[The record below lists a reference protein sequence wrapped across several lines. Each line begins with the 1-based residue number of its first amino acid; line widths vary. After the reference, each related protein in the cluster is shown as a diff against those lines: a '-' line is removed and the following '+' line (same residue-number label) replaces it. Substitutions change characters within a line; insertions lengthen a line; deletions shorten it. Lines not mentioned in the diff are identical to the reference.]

1 MDVVTAHWSASWVV
15 IAACVVLAAVQLAGL
30 RQLLAAETDGAVRQ
44 QLRREAGVFQL
55 GLLVVL
61 LAVVSPIG
69 YWTDQYLWVRA
80 LQALLLTFVGPAL
93 IVAGAPWLA
102 LQRVLLPGRRRDA
115 RPDGGHKPD
124 AAPQARVPAL
134 LRYPVLTAVVF
145 NVVLL
150 GWQVPALLDGAHGS
164 VAVTFVQH
172 VTYVGAGVL
181 FWLQLIGSRPWSPAS
196 PPLRR
201 AAIFVGTVGAG
212 TVLGMVLVFGNGVL
226 YPVYGGVTHH
236 VMTVL
241 DDQQLSGAVL
251 WMGMLPEMIF
261 GAIAVLMQWLRDE
274 ESADLS
280 AGLDRL
286 LTQRK
291 SSWPSRPGIR

>member
-1 MDVVTAHWSASWVV
+1 MDIVTGHWSASWVV
-15 IAACVVLAAVQLAGL
+15 IAAYLVVAAAHLAGL
-30 RQLLAAETDGAVRQ
+30 RQVLAAETDSAVQ
-44 QLRREAGVFQL
+44 GQLRREAGVFHA

-69 YWTDQYLWVRA
+69 HWTDQYLWVRA
-80 LQALLLTFVGPAL
+80 MQALLLVFVGPAL

-102 LQRVLLPGRRRDA
+102 LQRVVRFGRRRDTGPA
-115 RPDGGHKPD
+115 AAPPD
-124 AAPQARVPAL
+124 AAPVRAPAL
-134 LRYPVLTAVVF
+134 LRYPVLSAVVL
-145 NVVLL
+145 NVVWV
-150 GWQVPALLDGAHGS
+150 GWQFPALLDAAHGS
-164 VAVTFVQH
+164 VAVSWVEN
-172 VTYVGAGVL
+172 VTYLGAGLL
-181 FWLQLIGSRPWSPAS
+181 FWLHLIGSRPWSPTAA
-196 PPLRR
+196 PLRR
-201 AAIFVGTVGAG
+201 AAIFVATTGVG

-226 YPVYGGVTHH
+226 YPVYANSAHH

-241 DDQQLSGAVL
+241 DDQQLAGAVL

-261 GAIAVLMQWLRDE
+261 GAVAVLMQWLRDE
-274 ESADLS
+274 ESAELS

>member
-1 MDVVTAHWSASWVV
+1 MDMVTAHWSASWVV
-15 IAACVVLAAVQLAGL
+15 IAAYLVVAAAHLAGL
-30 RQLLAAETDGAVRQ
+30 RQVLAAEKDDAVRR
-44 QLRREAGVFQL
+44 QLSREAGVFHL

-80 LQALLLTFVGPAL
+80 MQALLLVFVGPAL
-93 IVAGAPWLA
+93 IVAGGPWLA
-102 LQRVLLPGRRRDA
+102 LQRALPSGWRRA
-115 RPDGGHKPD
+115 AAPGGGHRPD
-124 AAPQARVPAL
+124 AAPARVPVV
-134 LRYPVLTAVVF
+134 LRYPVPTAVVF
-145 NVVLL
+145 NVVWV
-150 GWQVPALLDGAHGS
+150 GWQFPALLDAAHGS
-164 VAVTFVQH
+164 VAVAFVEH

-181 FWLQLIGSRPWSPAS
+181 FWLQLIGSRPLSPAAS
-196 PPLRR
+196 PLRR
-201 AAIFVGTVGAG
+201 AAIFVGTTAVG

-226 YPVYGGVTHH
+226 YPVYANAAHH

-241 DDQQLSGAVL
+241 DDQQLAGAVL

-261 GAIAVLMQWLRDE
+261 GAVAVLMQWLRDE
-274 ESADLS
+274 ESAELS

>member
-1 MDVVTAHWSASWVV
+1 MDVVTAHWSASWAM
-15 IAACVVLAAVQLAGL
+15 IAAWVVVAAAHLAGL
-30 RQLLAAETDGAVRQ
+30 RQVLAAETDSAVRQ
-44 QLRREAGVFQL
+44 QLRREAGVFQV

-61 LAVVSPIG
+61 LAVVSPVG

-80 LQALLLTFVGPAL
+80 VQALLLAFAGPAL

-102 LQRVLLPGRRRDA
+102 LQRVLMPGRHRDA
-115 RPDGGHKPD
+115 RSDGGHQPD
-124 AAPQARVPAL
+124 LPEARKVPAL

-145 NVVLL
+145 NVVWL

-164 VAVTFVQH
+164 AAVTWVEH
-172 VTYVGAGVL
+172 VTYVGAGAL
-181 FWLQLIGSRPWSPAS
+181 FWLQLIGSRPWSPAA

-201 AAIFVGTVGAG
+201 VAMFVGTVGAG
-212 TVLGMVLVFGNGVL
+212 TVLGMMLVFGNGVL
-226 YPVYGGVTHH
+226 YPVYHGPAHH

-251 WMGMLPEMIF
+251 WMGMLPVMIT
-261 GAIAVLMQWLRDE
+261 GAVAVLMQWLRDE
-274 ESADLS
+274 ESAELS